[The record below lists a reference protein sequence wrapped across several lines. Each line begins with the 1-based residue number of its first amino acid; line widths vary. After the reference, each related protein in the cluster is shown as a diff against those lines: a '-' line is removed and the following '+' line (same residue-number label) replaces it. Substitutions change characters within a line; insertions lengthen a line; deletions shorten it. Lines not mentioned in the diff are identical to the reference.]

1 MSDKVGGV
9 PSGKLSPADRR
20 GPADQTSDEVD
31 VYDLLRVPDSLSS
44 PDVYDFLDVDATMLG
59 TGVAA
64 RVRQREEQDRRAR
77 PHPHRTARRP
87 GAEFG
92 STVTDHAASG
102 YSRTTGDGSAQE
114 EPTVTDLAEESEAVD
129 AAAGGAA
136 GVAGETA
143 ATPAEPSI
151 RRASVVMAAGTMVS
165 RVLGFVR
172 TFLLTAV
179 AGGTSLALDAFQA
192 ANTLPNVIFIL
203 LSAGVLNAILIPQ
216 ITKAMK
222 QPDGGQDFVDR
233 LLTASFGVVL
243 IVAVLATV
251 TSPWLLDLYFSA
263 SGATRQ
269 LTVLFGFIVMPQIFF
284 YGLYAILGQVL
295 NARSQFA
302 AFMWSPVLANLIQ
315 IAGLVWFLV
324 QWGSHPDPAT
334 WTGEMVWVLAGFTT
348 LGIAVQGLFLIIPLR
363 RGGFRWRPRF
373 GLRGHGLGA
382 AARITM
388 WTFSALLV
396 SQLVGIL
403 TKRLLSWVRLRH
415 PEVSGSVA
423 AYDNAFLVFML
434 PHSFI
439 TTSILTALFPQ
450 MSQAFADGDEPRMRR
465 LVRKGLSAPA
475 LLIIPCSLAMVVLAR
490 PGVQTIFRLQPSQVD
505 VLAWAVAIMGLGL
518 LPFGV
523 STLQQRY
530 CFAREDGRLNF
541 RMQLVLSGAQLMCL
555 LAIFIAPANTALLIV
570 AAAQTIA
577 NTIVSIVWVR
587 VASRQMNGLG
597 MISVIDQWLRLL
609 GASVLAA
616 VPTWFIVKLFGM
628 LGSRWLLNA
637 AATIVGGVAFVGIF
651 VLASKLLRIPEVTD
665 AVAGLGRKLH
675 VVR

>member
-1 MSDKVGGV
+1 M
-9 PSGKLSPADRR
+9 PSGKLSPANRR
-20 GPADQTSDEVD
+20 GSADQASDEVD
-31 VYDLLRVPDSLSS
+31 VYDLLHVPDSLSP

-64 RVRQREEQDRRAR
+64 RVRQRERQDRRAR
-77 PHPHRTARRP
+77 PRPHRTARRS
-87 GAEFG
+87 GVESG
-92 STVTDHAASG
+92 STATGRAAKG
-102 YSRTTGDGSAQE
+102 HPRTTDDGLVGE

-348 LGIAVQGLFLIIPLR
+348 LGIAVQGLFL
-363 RGGFRWRPRF
+363 
-373 GLRGHGLGA
+373 
-382 AARITM
+382 
-388 WTFSALLV
+388 S
-396 SQLVGIL
+396 
-403 TKRLLSWVRLRH
+403 
-415 PEVSGSVA
+415 
-423 AYDNAFLVFML
+423 
-434 PHSFI
+434 
-439 TTSILTALFPQ
+439 
-450 MSQAFADGDEPRMRR
+450 
-465 LVRKGLSAPA
+465 
-475 LLIIPCSLAMVVLAR
+475 LIHI
-490 PGVQTIFRLQPSQVD
+490 
-505 VLAWAVAIMGLGL
+505 
-518 LPFGV
+518 
-523 STLQQRY
+523 
-530 CFAREDGRLNF
+530 
-541 RMQLVLSGAQLMCL
+541 
-555 LAIFIAPANTALLIV
+555 
-570 AAAQTIA
+570 
-577 NTIVSIVWVR
+577 
-587 VASRQMNGLG
+587 
-597 MISVIDQWLRLL
+597 
-609 GASVLAA
+609 
-616 VPTWFIVKLFGM
+616 
-628 LGSRWLLNA
+628 
-637 AATIVGGVAFVGIF
+637 
-651 VLASKLLRIPEVTD
+651 
-665 AVAGLGRKLH
+665 
-675 VVR
+675 